1 MSIGTMSSKIWS
13 SKHALLLVFLIYGFV
28 AHLLFFQRTQSDAN
42 WTNLIHDSG
51 IYYAYLPA
59 TFIKKD
65 PLWNFMNT
73 ENANN
78 PEKGIQYWAFP
89 TDEGKWI
96 PKMSMGKAMMDLPFF
111 LVADTYV
118 QITEKHER
126 TGFSKPY
133 KYAILL
139 STLFYALLGFV
150 ILRLMLRRFFEDKIV
165 AWVLILL
172 ALATNLYHY
181 STHETGMTH
190 PHNFFLLSAAIY
202 ISLSW
207 TKEKYIRRSLLFGGL
222 CGLLVL
228 VRPINIVLLL
238 ALPFFTTHFQNVAL
252 SPRILFTGLQRYL
265 FNPRFALALVASLL
279 IVLPQLLFWK
289 AQSGSWVHYTYNDEG
304 FFFSNPS
311 IIKGLFSFRKGW
323 LIYTPV
329 MVFSLIGFYFLFR
342 KNVWLGTAISLTF
355 LIFIYLTFSWWCWWY
370 GGGFGART
378 MIDIYPFMAF
388 GLAAAIA
395 FIYQQKTWL
404 KAGFFVILFFFIGL
418 NMFQTYQYKLSLL
431 HWDSMTFKAYKGIF
445 LKTRFMDGYA
455 DMISEP
461 DYQKQKET
469 GKEN

>member
-1 MSIGTMSSKIWS
+1 
-13 SKHALLLVFLIYGFV
+13 
-28 AHLLFFQRTQSDAN
+28 
-42 WTNLIHDSG
+42 
-51 IYYAYLPA
+51 
-59 TFIKKD
+59 
-65 PLWNFMNT
+65 MNT

-96 PKMSMGKAMMDLPFF
+96 PKMSMGKTMMDLPFF
-111 LVADTYV
+111 LAADTYV
-118 QITEKHER
+118 KITKKHER

-133 KYAILL
+133 KYAILF

-150 ILRLMLRRFFEDKIV
+150 MLRLVLLRFFEDKIV
-165 AWVLILL
+165 AWVLVLL

-202 ISLSW
+202 ISLSS
-207 TKEKYIRRSLLFGGL
+207 TKEKYIWRSLLFGVV

-238 ALPFFTTHFQNVAL
+238 ALPFFTTHFQNAVF
-252 SPRILFTGLQRYL
+252 SPRILLTGLQRYL
-265 FNPRFALALVASLL
+265 INPRFALALVAAIL

-289 AQSGSWVHYTYNDEG
+289 AQSGSWLHYSYNDEA

-329 MVFSLIGFYFLFR
+329 MLFSLVGLYFVFR

-388 GLAAAIA
+388 GLADALA
-395 FIYQQKTWL
+395 FVYQQKAWF
-404 KAGFFVILFFFIGL
+404 KAGFFGLLFFLIGL

-461 DYQKQKET
+461 DYEKQKKT
-469 GKEN
+469 GTEN

>member
-1 MSIGTMSSKIWS
+1 MSAAAINSKIWS
-13 SKHALLLVFLIYGFV
+13 SKKALLLIFLIYGFV
-28 AHLLFFQRTQSDAN
+28 AHLLFIQRTQPDSN

-89 TDEGKWI
+89 TEEGKWI

-111 LVADTYV
+111 LAADVYV
-118 QITEKHER
+118 KITKNHER

-133 KYAILL
+133 KYAILF
-139 STLFYALLGFV
+139 STLFYALFGFV
-150 ILRLMLRRFFEDKIV
+150 LLRLVLLRFFDDKIV
-165 AWVLILL
+165 AWVLLLL

-181 STHETGMTH
+181 STHEIGMTH
-190 PHNFFLLSAAIY
+190 PHNFFILSAAIY

-207 TKEKYIRRSLLFGGL
+207 TKEKYIWRSLLFGVV

-238 ALPFFTTHFQNVAL
+238 ALPFFTTHFRNVAF
-252 SPRILFTGLQRYL
+252 SPRVLLAGLQRYL
-265 FNPRFALALVASLL
+265 LNPRLAIALVAAFV
-279 IVLPQLLFWK
+279 IVLPQMLFWK
-289 AQSGSWVHYTYNDEG
+289 AQSGSWLHYSYNDEG

-323 LIYTPV
+323 LIYAPV
-329 MVFSLIGFYFLFR
+329 MLFSLIGLFFLFR
-342 KNVWLGTAISLTF
+342 KNVWLCTTISLTF
-355 LIFIYLTFSWWCWWY
+355 LIFIYVTFSWWCWWY

-378 MIDIYPFMAF
+378 MIDIYPFMAL
-388 GLAAAIA
+388 GLGAAIA
-395 FIYQQKTWL
+395 FIYQQKSWIN
-404 KAGFFVILFFFIGL
+404 AGFFGLLFFFIGL

-431 HWDSMTFKAYKGIF
+431 HWDSMTYKAYKGIF

-461 DYQKQKET
+461 DYEKQKKT
-469 GKEN
+469 GTEN

>member
-1 MSIGTMSSKIWS
+1 MSAAAINSKIWS
-13 SKHALLLVFLIYGFV
+13 SKKALLLIFLIYGFV
-28 AHLLFFQRTQSDAN
+28 THLLFVQRTQPDSN

-89 TDEGKWI
+89 TEEGKWI

-111 LVADTYV
+111 LAADTYV
-118 QITEKHER
+118 KITKKHER

-133 KYAILL
+133 KYAILF
-139 STLFYALLGFV
+139 STLFYALFGFV
-150 ILRLMLRRFFEDKIV
+150 LLRLVLLRFFEDKIV
-165 AWVLILL
+165 AWVLLLL
-172 ALATNLYHY
+172 ALATNSYHY

-190 PHNFFLLSAAIY
+190 PHNFFLLSAAMY

-207 TKEKYIRRSLLFGGL
+207 TKEKYLWRSLLFGVV
-222 CGLLVL
+222 CGLIVL
-228 VRPINIVLLL
+228 VRPINIILLL
-238 ALPFFTTHFQNVAL
+238 ALPFFSSYFQNKEHNFNVLIKGLRGFLVNRRFLLA
-252 SPRILFTGLQRYL
+252 ILAAFVIL
-265 FNPRFALALVASLL
+265 
-279 IVLPQLLFWK
+279 LPQLLFWK
-289 AQSGSWVHYTYNDEG
+289 AQSGSWLHYSYNDEG

-323 LIYTPV
+323 LIYAPV
-329 MVFSLIGFYFLFR
+329 MLFSLIGLFFLFR
-342 KNVWLGTAISLTF
+342 KNVWLCTTISLTF
-355 LIFIYLTFSWWCWWY
+355 LIFIYVTFSWWCWWY

-378 MIDIYPFMAF
+378 MIDIYPLMAL
-388 GLAAAIA
+388 GLGAAIA
-395 FIYQQKTWL
+395 FIYQQKSWI
-404 KAGFFVILFFFIGL
+404 KAGFFGLLFFFIGL

-455 DMISEP
+455 DMIAEP
-461 DYQKQKET
+461 DYEKQKQT
-469 GKEN
+469 GSED

>member
-1 MSIGTMSSKIWS
+1 MSASAINSTIWS
-13 SKHALLLVFLIYGFV
+13 SKKALLLIFLIYGFV
-28 AHLLFFQRTQSDAN
+28 AHLLFIQRTKSDSN

-89 TDEGKWI
+89 TEEGKWI

-111 LVADTYV
+111 LAADAYV
-118 QITEKHER
+118 KITKKHER

-133 KYAILL
+133 KYAILF

-150 ILRLMLRRFFEDKIV
+150 MLRLVLLRFFDDKIV
-165 AWVLILL
+165 AWVLLL
-172 ALATNLYHY
+172 LSLATNLYHY

-202 ISLSW
+202 LSLNW
-207 TKEKYIRRSLLFGGL
+207 TKEKYLWRSLLFGVV
-222 CGLLVL
+222 CGLIVL
-228 VRPINIVLLL
+228 VRPINIILLL
-238 ALPFFTTHFQNVAL
+238 ALPFFSSYFQNKEHNFNVFIEGLRGFLVNRRFLLAIL
-252 SPRILFTGLQRYL
+252 SAFVIL
-265 FNPRFALALVASLL
+265 
-279 IVLPQLLFWK
+279 LPQLLFWK
-289 AQSGSWVHYTYNDEG
+289 AQSGSWLHYSYNDEG

-323 LIYTPV
+323 LIYAPV
-329 MVFSLIGFYFLFR
+329 MLFSLVGLYFVFR

-355 LIFIYLTFSWWCWWY
+355 LIFVYLTFSWWCWWY

-395 FIYQQKTWL
+395 FIYQQKSWI
-404 KAGFFVILFFFIGL
+404 KAGFFGMLFFFIGL

-461 DYQKQKET
+461 DYEKQKKT
-469 GKEN
+469 GTEN

>member
-1 MSIGTMSSKIWS
+1 MSASAKNSKIWS
-13 SKHALLLVFLIYGFV
+13 SKKALLLIFLIYGFV
-28 AHLLFFQRTQSDAN
+28 AHLLFFQRTKSDSN

-89 TDEGKWI
+89 TEEGKWI
-96 PKMSMGKAMMDLPFF
+96 PKMSMGKAMMDSPFF
-111 LVADTYV
+111 LAADAYV
-118 QITEKHER
+118 KITKKHER

-133 KYAILL
+133 KYAILF

-150 ILRLMLRRFFEDKIV
+150 MLRLVLLRFFDDKIV
-165 AWVLILL
+165 AWVLLLL
-172 ALATNLYHY
+172 ALATNFYHY

-202 ISLSW
+202 LSLSW
-207 TKEKYIRRSLLFGGL
+207 TKEKYLWRSLLFGVV
-222 CGLLVL
+222 CGLIVL

-238 ALPFFTTHFQNVAL
+238 ALPFFSSYFQNKEHNFNVL
-252 SPRILFTGLQRYL
+252 IEGLRGFL
-265 FNPRFALALVASLL
+265 FNRRFLLAILAAFVIL
-279 IVLPQLLFWK
+279 LPQLLFWK
-289 AQSGSWVHYTYNDEG
+289 AQSGSWLHYSYNEEG
-304 FFFSNPS
+304 FFFSDPS

-323 LIYTPV
+323 LIYAPV
-329 MVFSLIGFYFLFR
+329 MLFSLIGLVCVFR
-342 KNVWLGTAISLTF
+342 KNRWLGIGISLTF
-355 LIFIYLTFSWWCWWY
+355 LVFIYLTFSWWCWWY

-395 FIYQQKTWL
+395 FIYQQKAWL
-404 KAGFFVILFFFIGL
+404 KAGFFGMLFFFIGL

-431 HWDSMTFKAYKGIF
+431 HWDSMTYKAYKGIF

-455 DMISEP
+455 DMIAEP
-461 DYQKQKET
+461 DYEKQKKT
-469 GKEN
+469 GTEN

>member
-1 MSIGTMSSKIWS
+1 
-13 SKHALLLVFLIYGFV
+13 LFYGFV
-28 AHLLFFQRTQSDAN
+28 AHLLFIQRTQSDER

-111 LVADTYV
+111 LAADTYV
-118 QITEKHER
+118 KITKKHER
-126 TGFSKPY
+126 TGFSNPY
-133 KYAILL
+133 KYAILF
-139 STLFYALLGFV
+139 STLFYAFLGFML
-150 ILRLMLRRFFEDKIV
+150 LRLILLRFFEDKV
-165 AWVLILL
+165 VGLTLILV

-181 STHETGMTH
+181 STHESGMTH
-190 PHNFFLLSAAIY
+190 PHNFFLLSATIY

-207 TKEKYIRRSLLFGGL
+207 TKEKYIWRSLLFGL
-222 CGLLVL
+222 VCGLLVL

-238 ALPFFTTHFQNVAL
+238 ALPFFTTHFQNVAFN
-252 SPRILFTGLQRYL
+252 PRVLLTGLQRYL
-265 FNPRFALALVASLL
+265 FNPRFAFALVAALL
-279 IVLPQLLFWK
+279 VMLPQLLFWK
-289 AQSGSWVHYTYNDEG
+289 AQSGSWLHYSYNDEG

-311 IIKGLFSFRKGW
+311 ISKGLFSFRKGW

-329 MVFSLIGFYFLFR
+329 MLFSLVGMIVMFR
-342 KNVWLGTAISLTF
+342 KNKWLGAAISLTF

-378 MIDIYPFMAF
+378 MIDIYPLLAL
-388 GLAAAIA
+388 GLGAVIT
-395 FIYQQKTWL
+395 FVFQQKQLL
-404 KAGFFVILFFFIGL
+404 KTGFLALSFFCIGL
-418 NMFQTYQYKLSLL
+418 NIFQTYQYKLSLL

-445 LKTRFMDGYA
+445 GKTRFMEGYA

-469 GKEN
+469 GSEN